1 MMKRL
6 KTLAFLLGI
15 IVIAQGGFAQSAKDL
30 RINEVLLNNKTSY
43 VDNFGNR
50 SAWIEIFN
58 TAYNKVNIAGCY
70 LTDDLKNPKKYRI
83 PKSDP
88 NTLIHTRSFAIFFA
102 DDKTTHGTFH
112 LNFVLDSTSRFIALF
127 DVNGRTL
134 IDSMTLPPQ
143 KADVSYGRLTD
154 GNPQLG
160 FLEKTTPMATNFTDE
175 VVSAGSR
182 FAAADPEGF
191 GMTVTAMSVVF
202 VALILLYIVFKQV
215 GKRNIRAQR
224 VKNGE
229 TDTGSMES
237 TEVSGEVFAA
247 ISAALYL
254 YETEQHDQESAILT
268 INRVAKS
275 YSPWSS
281 KLYGLTQ
288 TPQKQNRKPEFN
300 R

>member
-1 MMKRL
+1 MMIKLKRFV
-6 KTLAFLLGI
+6 FLLGI
-15 IVIAQGGFAQSAKDL
+15 VAMAQGGFAQSAKDL
-30 RINEVLLNNKTSY
+30 KINEVLLINKTSY
-43 VDNFGNR
+43 LDNFGDR

-70 LTDDLKNPKKYRI
+70 LTDDLNNPKKYRI
-83 PKSDP
+83 AKSDP
-88 NTLIHTRSFAIFFA
+88 NTVIPTRAFTIFFV

-112 LNFVLDSTSRFIALF
+112 TNFVLDSTSRFIALF

-134 IDSMTLPPQ
+134 IDSMTLPPM
-143 KADVSYGRLTD
+143 KADVSYGRYTD
-154 GNPQLG
+154 GGAKLA
-160 FLEKTTPMATNFTDE
+160 FLKQNTPMATNFTDE
-175 VVSAGSR
+175 VVPAGTR
-182 FAAADPEGF
+182 FASADPYGF

-202 VALILLYIVFKQV
+202 FALILLYLVFKQV

-224 VKNGE
+224 VKNAGAA
-229 TDTGSMES
+229 TGSLES
-237 TEVSGEVFAA
+237 AEVSGEVFAA